1 MADFSRPRRALC
13 VFLGLCAASAF
24 ILALGN
30 GISGGI
36 SAGAD
41 ESFTVTQRFYGMDAA
56 ELERIA
62 AIPLE
67 NALSGIAGI
76 RRIYSSCENGRVRII
91 ARFEGRVRGRYE
103 AVREAAQR
111 VYETLPSAAQRPE
124 IASSGDSRVPVWTA
138 AVIATGGKSPGMT
151 LEKIVK
157 PALEGLPGAGEVEIS
172 GAGLTEIV
180 ITLKSGEALAR
191 NIDAAALAKALAYND
206 ALLPGGTLR
215 RPSRTGGAQEVPVM
229 VDGRYGISGGGI
241 TGELRNAL
249 VAVPSGDGT
258 GKNFVPLRDLAD
270 ITDRERD
277 YENRSRLNGKEAA
290 LIAVMGSDGADL
302 GKLSLLI
309 GEELAKYG
317 DLEFT
322 VLSDAGEA
330 EREAHS
336 SVMGAALQGACC
348 VALLAALLCSRR
360 GSSFSAPFFCALTV
374 PAACFFSSAL
384 LMLLGRPPDKL
395 VLAGLASGAGAAV
408 DASIL
413 SVEYFRSCRSTAEGK
428 KALERLRFP
437 LISGSVT
444 TIAALLPL
452 MVRRETGMNSVAWA
466 IAAVNFTAM
475 VLALTLLP
483 PLFLWTGTDKKLFSG
498 GLFPSPGKQPSRNK
512 RRGFRERLCKWRLFR
527 CLHLFPR
534 LFHRRWTFRGRRF
547 FRRCLALVVG
557 TVVRKPAAVLGGWI
571 LITVLGCV
579 SLVLKGADVE
589 QEGSGD
595 YVYAQVEFD
604 GGLHISETDR
614 LLASYADELKQYP
627 GIESV
632 QTVARTGTGSV
643 MTGFDPLLVKEK
655 TVREWMRSLSP
666 PGGFVYLVETRGN
679 ERSWRIRISGDEEK
693 RCQELA
699 AEAGRICSALE
710 GVSETVLHFKDGS
723 PRLDLD
729 AERDKLAFGGMSYG
743 SVGEAV
749 RRNIH
754 GPVAYKRMGSPGDSA
769 DYAAETDVR
778 IRGGTEVTG
787 REGVFDI
794 LIRNENRTGTPLTLD
809 SLVTAKAGRD
819 ASSIQREDRR
829 RCASF
834 SIRTAPEDP
843 RRVRDR
849 VMETLSRLDLP
860 PGYSVDFDPEAIKAA
875 GGVTAQAGLFVL
887 ALLLCYMLIAAFKE
901 SFTFPLAAMAVVPP
915 SLAVPALW
923 MVLGAYPLNEVS
935 AAAFVAVSGMAV
947 NAAVLV
953 ADHLQDKKPA
963 AQAAP
968 VTQAAAAG
976 SFYRIFRK
984 RFPVLAATA
993 GTTVG
998 GALPFLFVGAGAA
1011 RVVKTLSL
1019 VGALGV
1025 AVSALCAAT
1034 LIPALVKLFPGI
1046 LNPLRP
1052 DDMT

>member
-1 MADFSRPRRALC
+1 MADFSKPRRALC

-30 GISGGI
+30 GTGGGI
-36 SAGAD
+36 AAEAD

-67 NALSGIAGI
+67 NALSGIAGV

-138 AVIATGGKSPGMT
+138 AVIASGGKSPGMA
-151 LEKIVK
+151 LEKIIK

-172 GAGLTEIV
+172 GAGLREIV
-180 ITLKSGEALAR
+180 ITLKSEEALAR
-191 NIDAAALAKALAYND
+191 NIDAAALAKALSYND

-215 RPSRTGGAQEVPVM
+215 RLSRTGGAQEIPVM
-229 VDGRYGISGGGI
+229 VDGRYGTGGTDGSISG
-241 TGELRNAL
+241 ELKNAL
-249 VAVPSGDGT
+249 VAVPSGEGT

-270 ITDRERD
+270 ITEQERD
-277 YENRSRLNGKEAA
+277 YESRARLNGKEAA

-330 EREAHS
+330 ERKAYS

-384 LMLLGRPPDKL
+384 LALLGRPPDKL
-395 VLAGLASGAGAAV
+395 VLAGLACGAGAAV

-413 SVEYFRSCRSTAEGK
+413 SVEYFRSCRSPAEGR

-483 PLFLWTGTDKKLFSG
+483 PLFLWTGTEKKLSPPGRFSAAEQ
-498 GLFPSPGKQPSRNK
+498 STH
-512 RRGFRERLCKWRLFR
+512 RGFRKRRLCNRLFR
-527 CLHLFPR
+527 CRHVFRR
-534 LFHRRWTFRGRRF
+534 LFYRQTFRGGRF
-547 FRRCLALVVG
+547 CRRCLALVME
-557 TVVRKPAAVLGGWI
+557 TLIWKPAAVLGGWI

-589 QEGSGD
+589 QGDSGD
-595 YVYAQVEFD
+595 YVYAQAEFD

-655 TVREWMRSLSP
+655 TVREWIRSLSP

-723 PRLDLD
+723 PRLDLE

-743 SVGEAV
+743 SIGEAV
-749 RRNIH
+749 RRTIH
-754 GPVAYKRMGSPGDSA
+754 GPVAYKRMAGDSFEGSA
-769 DYAAETDVR
+769 EYAAETDVR

-794 LIRNENRTGTPLTLD
+794 LIRNEDRTGTPLTLD
-809 SLVTAKAGRD
+809 SLVTAETGRD

-901 SFTFPLAAMAVVPP
+901 SFTFPLAVMAVVPP

-923 MVLGAYPLNEVS
+923 MVLGAYPLSEVS

-953 ADHLQDKKPA
+953 ADHLQDMK
-963 AQAAP
+963 AAP
-968 VTQAAAAG
+968 AMRALSAVQTAG

-984 RFPVLAATA
+984 RLPVLAATA

-1025 AVSALCAAT
+1025 AVSAICAAT

-1046 LNPLRP
+1046 LRSHSTILS
-1052 DDMT
+1052 

>member
-1 MADFSRPRRALC
+1 MTDFSKPRRALC

-30 GISGGI
+30 RGMAGGI
-36 SAGAD
+36 TAGTG
-41 ESFTVTQRFYGMDAA
+41 ETFTVTQRFYGMDAG

-67 NALSGIAGI
+67 NALSGIAGV
-76 RRIYSSCENGRVRII
+76 RRIYGSCENGRVRII

-124 IASSGDSRVPVWTA
+124 ISSSGDSRVPVWTA
-138 AVIATGGKSPGMT
+138 AVTAPGGKSPGMI
-151 LEKIVK
+151 LEKILK

-180 ITLKSGEALAR
+180 ITLKSEEALAR
-191 NIDAAALAKALAYND
+191 NIDAGALARALAYND

-215 RPSRTGGAQEVPVM
+215 DPSRTGGAQELPVM
-229 VDGRYGISGGGI
+229 VDGRYGTGGMAEGGMA
-241 TGELRNAL
+241 GELKNAL
-249 VAVPSGDGT
+249 VPVPAGDGT
-258 GKNFVPLRDLAD
+258 GKNFVPLQDLAD
-270 ITDRERD
+270 ITEQERD

-309 GEELAKYG
+309 GEELAKYK

-330 EREAHS
+330 ERRARG
-336 SVMGAALQGACC
+336 SVMGAALQGACF

-360 GSSFSAPFFCALTV
+360 EGSFSAPFFCALTV

-384 LMLLGRPPDKL
+384 LALLGRPPDKL
-395 VLAGLASGAGAAV
+395 VLAGLACGAGAAV

-413 SVEYFRSCRSTAEGK
+413 SAEYFRSCRSPAEGK
-428 KALERLRFP
+428 KALEQLRFP
-437 LISGSVT
+437 LISGAVT

-452 MVRRETGMNSVAWA
+452 MVRGGTGMNSVAWA

-483 PLFLWTGTDKKLFSG
+483 PLFLWTGRDKKLLPAGRFLTG
-498 GLFPSPGKQPSRNK
+498 PFPVPGKGPRRNK
-512 RRGFRERLCKWRLFR
+512 RRGFPVLRLFHEPRLFR
-527 CLHLFPR
+527 
-534 LFHRRWTFRGRRF
+534 RRRFRGRRF
-547 FRRCLALVVG
+547 CRRGLALVIG

-589 QEGSGD
+589 QGSSGD

-614 LLASYADELKQYP
+614 LLAAYGEELKNYP

-655 TVREWMRSLSP
+655 TVREWMRSLSL
-666 PGGFVYLVETRGN
+666 PGGFVYMVEPQGN

-710 GVSETVLHFKDGS
+710 GVSETVLHFKEGS
-723 PRLDLD
+723 PRLDLE

-743 SVGEAV
+743 SIGEAV
-749 RRNIH
+749 RRTIH
-754 GPVAYKRMGSPGDSA
+754 GPVAYKRMAGDLSGSAG
-769 DYAAETDVR
+769 YAAETDVR
-778 IRGGTEVTG
+778 IRGGTEVLG

-794 LIRNENRTGTPLTLD
+794 LIRNENPAGAPLRLD
-809 SLVTAKAGRD
+809 SLVTAEPGRD
-819 ASSIQREDRR
+819 ASSIQR
-829 RCASF
+829 
-834 SIRTAPEDP
+834 
-843 RRVRDR
+843 
-849 VMETLSRLDLP
+849 
-860 PGYSVDFDPEAIKAA
+860 
-875 GGVTAQAGLFVL
+875 
-887 ALLLCYMLIAAFKE
+887 
-901 SFTFPLAAMAVVPP
+901 
-915 SLAVPALW
+915 
-923 MVLGAYPLNEVS
+923 
-935 AAAFVAVSGMAV
+935 
-947 NAAVLV
+947 
-953 ADHLQDKKPA
+953 
-963 AQAAP
+963 
-968 VTQAAAAG
+968 
-976 SFYRIFRK
+976 
-984 RFPVLAATA
+984 
-993 GTTVG
+993 
-998 GALPFLFVGAGAA
+998 
-1011 RVVKTLSL
+1011 
-1019 VGALGV
+1019 
-1025 AVSALCAAT
+1025 
-1034 LIPALVKLFPGI
+1034 
-1046 LNPLRP
+1046 
-1052 DDMT
+1052 